1 MGEIL
6 ERGRVTA
13 QRGSKSREVRTAV
26 RASHLLCYQG
36 SNVTIRPKVYNGSTY
51 ETTNI

>member
-1 MGEIL
+1 MV

-13 QRGSKSREVRTAV
+13 QRESKIMEVRAAV
-26 RASHLLCYQG
+26 RASHLMCYQG

-51 ETTNI
+51 KTSNI